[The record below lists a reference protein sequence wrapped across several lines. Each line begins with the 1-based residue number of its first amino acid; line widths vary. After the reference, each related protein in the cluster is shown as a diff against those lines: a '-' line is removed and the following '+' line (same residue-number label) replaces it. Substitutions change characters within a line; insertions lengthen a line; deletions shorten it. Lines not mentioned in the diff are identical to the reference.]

1 MKKRKLKGVIIM
13 ASKIDELRKLH
24 ADKALDADELDNIA
38 GGTTVQCAAD
48 SRFLNVLLGGDVC
61 DRYGDYN
68 AGMHYAE
75 IGAAWERVG
84 VRIEYT
90 TSMYK
95 CTSIYETDSKRCYYI
110 GDKEVSA
117 QEAYAHAM
125 KVTGRYLTPA
135 QWNW

>member
-1 MKKRKLKGVIIM
+1 M
-13 ASKIDELRKLH
+13 ASKLDNLRKLH
-24 ADKALDADELDNIA
+24 ADNVLTEEEMETVA
-38 GGTTVQCAAD
+38 GGQDVYGSDGAD